1 MPRRVIAHCDIDAF
15 YASVELLRRPELKG
29 KPLVVAG
36 SGPRSVVTTASY
48 EARAFGIDSA
58 MPAARARALCPHAT
72 FIEPDHAAYRRKS
85 GEVWAIVRDRVPV
98 VQQVGIDEAY
108 LDVTAVEKPL
118 PELRALVAE
127 VHERTGMFVSVG
139 VGPSRLVAKT
149 VSGSFKPRAFRA
161 LSREQAC
168 ELFADRPTRLLQGVG
183 PKTAER
189 LAAIGAHTVGDLQ
202 RLDEALLTE
211 HFGDNWGPF
220 LKARAWFHDDSPVA
234 APGPAKSRSNET
246 TFPADVSD
254 HAELEA
260 TLTRLTSELCE
271 QLQRKDVA
279 GRNIAIKVRLD
290 DWTTVTRART
300 IAERTNDPQV
310 VLPVVLD
317 LFRAYAPARPV
328 RLLGV
333 RLAAFEEPLRAD
345 APAPQLALPL

>member
-1 MPRRVIAHCDIDAF
+1 VARRVIAHCDIDAF
-15 YASVELLRRPELKG
+15 YASVELLRRPELRG

-36 SGPRSVVTTASY
+36 LGPRSVVTTASY

-58 MPAARARALCPHAT
+58 MPAARARALCPDAV
-72 FIEPDHAAYRRKS
+72 FIEPDHAAYREKS
-85 GEVWAIVRDRVPV
+85 TEVWDLVRARVPV

-108 LDVTAVEKPL
+108 LDVTAFERPL
-118 PELRALVAE
+118 QALRALVAE
-127 VHERTGMFVSVG
+127 THERTGMFVSVG

-149 VSGSFKPRAFRA
+149 VSGSFKPRAFKA

-189 LAAIGAHTVGDLQ
+189 LAALGARTVGDLQ
-202 RLDEALLTE
+202 RFDEALLSE

-220 LKARAWFHDDSPVA
+220 LKARAWFHDDTPVA

-246 TFPADVSD
+246 TFPFDVAD
-254 HAELEA
+254 HEQLEQ
-260 TLTRLTSELCE
+260 TLARLTTELCA
-271 QLQRKDVA
+271 QLQRKGVA

-300 IAERTNDPQV
+300 IAERTNDPDV
-310 VLPVVLD
+310 VLPVVLE

-333 RLAAFEEPLRAD
+333 RLAAFEDPAA
-345 APAPQLALPL
+345 APRAPQLALEV